1 MSKETV
7 SKKGRRVKKQKEK
20 DTFFYEEHLYHNLTI
35 PGFRVVE
42 IDFLFV
48 FKNI

>member
-1 MSKETV
+1 MNKETV
-7 SKKGRRVKKQKEK
+7 SKKSRRVKKHKEK
-20 DTFFYEEHLYHNLTI
+20 GYFFYAEHLYHNLTI
-35 PGFRVVE
+35 PSFRVVE